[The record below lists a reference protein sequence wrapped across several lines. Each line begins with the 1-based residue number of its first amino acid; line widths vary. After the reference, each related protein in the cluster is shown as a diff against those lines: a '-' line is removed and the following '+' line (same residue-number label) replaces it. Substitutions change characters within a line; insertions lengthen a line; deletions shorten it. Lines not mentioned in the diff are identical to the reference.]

1 MSLLCVFGVRKCI
14 YIHGLVYG
22 SDKHYKTVC
31 AVVFLS
37 LLPYVSFVMW
47 VCLASASFW
56 QSEKPKVAKTLTM
69 FIAFFFHFLFQ
80 FWISKAKKKINKL

>member
-80 FWISKAKKKINKL
+80 FWISKAKKKN